1 MTRDDLDACNA
12 VHVLVGG
19 RHQDRHRN
27 RMDVNSKDK
36 GLFYCVNLYLIP
48 FFSLNNR
55 ELLAST
61 GLLGFQDLRSVLGI
75 QHTVVLPQTSGFFGL
90 SSNWKLMSLLSCPLN
105 FRTITDMT
113 NPKICA
119 QFNVAGKYFER
130 KHYLRFITLIFQCY
144 AVGYNLVSL

>member
-19 RHQDRHRN
+19 RQQDRHRN
-27 RMDVNSKDK
+27 RMDVNSKHK
-36 GLFYCVNLYLIP
+36 GLCYCVNLYLIP

-61 GLLGFQDLRSVLGI
+61 GLLGFQDLRYVLGI

-90 SSNWKLMSLLSCPLN
+90 SSNWK
-105 FRTITDMT
+105 
-113 NPKICA
+113 
-119 QFNVAGKYFER
+119 
-130 KHYLRFITLIFQCY
+130 
-144 AVGYNLVSL
+144 